1 MCYHNTLKKK
11 PKEVAEYYEA
21 SIEDDL
27 FDEIY
32 HGNGFTFPSWPTLS
46 QLENKTIKMRHWG
59 LVPSWIKGKDEMK
72 KIRTSTLNATCEN
85 VFEKASFK
93 SSIHTNRCLVPS
105 TGFIEWREVNKIK
118 YPYVVSIKDVSI
130 FSMAGISESWIDKD
144 SGEIVETFSILTT
157 EANEVMQMIHNTKK
171 RMPALLK
178 KSDEK
183 KWLDSSITKE
193 DIQQLCIPFANEEME
208 YYTIGPKI
216 SSRNYNTNV
225 KEIST
230 PYNYPELNMLF

>member
-1 MCYHNTLKKK
+1 
-11 PKEVAEYYEA
+11 
-21 SIEDDL
+21 
-27 FDEIY
+27 
-32 HGNGFTFPSWPTLS
+32 
-46 QLENKTIKMRHWG
+46 
-59 LVPSWIKGKDEMK
+59 
-72 KIRTSTLNATCEN
+72 
-85 VFEKASFK
+85 
-93 SSIHTNRCLVPS
+93 
-105 TGFIEWREVNKIK
+105 VNKIK